1 MDTNVAKNLSAQ
13 LQISRDYIVR
23 ESYEMT
29 LLNDLFAGPFGADIV
44 FKGGTALRLAYGSPR
59 YSEDLDFDALHEID
73 GDRFLNFVKQVG
85 KRYPAVTG
93 VETVDKHNTLFALVR
108 IVEAWLDRPFSIKVE
123 VSKRNR
129 PWVKDQDYSLKLM
142 TSEVSPLQVLA
153 QVASLERIRLEK
165 ADALKNRKAARDVFD
180 WWYIH
185 QLSHT
190 EVPVDFAGFD
200 WEIARSE
207 LRRLLPRHYWSL
219 IETWFA

>member
-1 MDTNVAKNLSAQ
+1 MDANAAKNLSAQ

-23 ESYEMT
+23 ESYEMS

-59 YSEDLDFDALHEID
+59 YSEDLDFDAIHEIA
-73 GDRFLNFVKQVG
+73 GDRFLDFVKQMG

-93 VETVDKHNTLFALVR
+93 VETIDKHNTLFALVR
-108 IVEAWLDRPFSIKVE
+108 IVEPWLDRPFSIKVE

-129 PWVKDQDYSLKLM
+129 PWVKDKDYSLKLM
-142 TSEVSPLQVLA
+142 TSEVSPLRVLA
-153 QVASLERIRLEK
+153 QVASLERIQIEK

-180 WWYIH
+180 WWFIH
-185 QLSHT
+185 QLLKR
-190 EVPVDFAGFD
+190 EVPVDFTGFD
-200 WEIARSE
+200 REIARSE
-207 LRRLLPRHYWSL
+207 LRRLLPHHYWSL